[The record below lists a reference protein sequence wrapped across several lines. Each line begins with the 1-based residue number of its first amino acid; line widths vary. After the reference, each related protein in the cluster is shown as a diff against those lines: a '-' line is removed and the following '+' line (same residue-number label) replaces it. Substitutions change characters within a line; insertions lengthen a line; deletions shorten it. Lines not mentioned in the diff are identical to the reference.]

1 MDYAEGPSRG
11 EEGRADLHGWGKTGR
26 KVVEDQA
33 GRAQGGQEEGERG
46 EGRGRRKPRSG
57 MWKNLIP

>member
-1 MDYAEGPSRG
+1 MDCAEGPSKG

-33 GRAQGGQEEGERG
+33 GRAQGRQEEGE
-46 EGRGRRKPRSG
+46 ERGRRKPRSG
-57 MWKNLIP
+57 MWKNLIL